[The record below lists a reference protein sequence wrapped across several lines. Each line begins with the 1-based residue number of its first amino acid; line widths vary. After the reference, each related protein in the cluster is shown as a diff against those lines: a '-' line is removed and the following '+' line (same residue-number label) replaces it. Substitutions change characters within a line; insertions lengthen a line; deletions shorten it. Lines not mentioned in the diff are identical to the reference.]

1 MEFSL
6 LDYDGGEVAR
16 IFTDENGKAVVNNIN
31 TGKYILKEWATKDN
45 YKVGEDI
52 EVEILWNEA
61 TQITVEN
68 DRKKG
73 QIEIFKEDK
82 ENPDIK
88 LQNVE
93 FNIMDKDKN
102 IIETLITDENGKAI
116 TNTLDLG
123 KYYVQEIKTN
133 DAYVL
138 DDNII
143 EIDINDEWIVEL
155 KLQNEKKKGQIK
167 IEKTSSKDSKITK
180 EEARSKLKG
189 AKFAIYDEKNNFV
202 EEIQT
207 NEQGIAISSKLDL
220 GKYKVKEIEA
230 PQWYILD
237 NKIYEIEIKED
248 REIVNI
254 EAENDPENPEVKIT
268 KTAPEMSKENS
279 EIKYEFT
286 IENTGNIQLSNFTW
300 YDYLP
305 YENSKITKISTG
317 TYNQNLSYSIYY
329 KTNKKVE
336 YEILEYNLSTDEN
349 HYIDLSNI
357 HLEDDEL
364 ITQIKVDFG
373 NVNIGFKNIETPY
386 IYVKTSEKLDSDIE
400 LKNETILEG
409 NNKNYKVC
417 DEAETITK
425 IVKLKEIAKVKKL
438 PRTGF

>member
-1 MEFSL
+1 
-6 LDYDGGEVAR
+6 
-16 IFTDENGKAVVNNIN
+16 
-31 TGKYILKEWATKDN
+31 
-45 YKVGEDI
+45 
-52 EVEILWNEA
+52 
-61 TQITVEN
+61 
-68 DRKKG
+68 
-73 QIEIFKEDK
+73 
-82 ENPDIK
+82 
-88 LQNVE
+88 
-93 FNIMDKDKN
+93 
-102 IIETLITDENGKAI
+102 
-116 TNTLDLG
+116 
-123 KYYVQEIKTN
+123 
-133 DAYVL
+133 
-138 DDNII
+138 
-143 EIDINDEWIVEL
+143 
-155 KLQNEKKKGQIK
+155 
-167 IEKTSSKDSKITK
+167 
-180 EEARSKLKG
+180 
-189 AKFAIYDEKNNFV
+189 
-202 EEIQT
+202 
-207 NEQGIAISSKLDL
+207 
-220 GKYKVKEIEA
+220 
-230 PQWYILD
+230 
-237 NKIYEIEIKED
+237 
-248 REIVNI
+248 
-254 EAENDPENPEVKIT
+254 
-268 KTAPEMSKENS
+268 MSKENS